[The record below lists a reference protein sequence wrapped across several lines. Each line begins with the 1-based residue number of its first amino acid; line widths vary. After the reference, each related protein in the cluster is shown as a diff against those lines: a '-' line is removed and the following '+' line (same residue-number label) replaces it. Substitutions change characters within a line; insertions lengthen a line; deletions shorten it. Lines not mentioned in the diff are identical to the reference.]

1 MSGDIPS
8 ILGVHACGS
17 IYGEAGCDFDLFR
30 KENISN
36 HEKPHRVS
44 VIFGHN
50 GSGKT
55 TIARQIASA
64 AKRDSGSYFYDGDN
78 AKLELDLAEAERVR
92 VFDESYIESKIR
104 IKDDGLQAIVMLG
117 DQADAEAKIAEI
129 NEKLETDEE
138 EIAELENRKKALE
151 SGPSSVDQLRAD
163 AMDDAK
169 NGGWGQRGQDVKR
182 LKSKMVL
189 NANRWSSILQASTTS
204 SRNEV
209 DERYRTKLAGYR
221 KAQASGS
228 LIDTRLEPIMYTHD
242 DEEKLIRILGRV
254 LDESELTDRER
265 RILSL
270 VQNGRQDMVEMAR
283 VEFASGEATVCPLC
297 QQEVSKEYGESLERS
312 IVKIL
317 GKEVD
322 EYKTEL
328 RAIALP
334 DIQEAEIPQQVSGD
348 AKAAYASACSKAGSS
363 VEGYRELIR
372 KRETNLYTPLDEIP
386 HGLADAID
394 LLNDSIVSVNG
405 EIDTINEAFRN
416 RERMEQELL
425 ELSDQIAWI
434 DAHAKIELHAK
445 AEKELADVNNRLSEQ
460 QSLKK
465 SHQSDKRQQEARL
478 CQVDIAADII
488 NRYLAS
494 VYFDV
499 NRFRLVPSDERYAIR
514 SHGNPVMPK
523 DISTGERNIL
533 ALCYFFSEGG
543 ENKREGSEDNDPQYI
558 VLDDPVSSFD
568 MENRI
573 GICSLIRERA
583 EHLIGSNP
591 DSRITVLTH
600 DAGVVTELEHT
611 FEDIKISTGKTFI
624 IDYLDLARD
633 GTRDRPMKIAE
644 YTALLKR
651 AYDFASSQTEDERET
666 QVIGNV
672 LRRILEGYGTFNYGM
687 GMEEISRNPELSAR
701 FGDLAPLLGSVMY
714 RLAFN
719 DESHM
724 RERLSA
730 LNTPLNFSRYSYDEK
745 KACAQCVF
753 VILDK
758 LDHEHVRHQLKK
770 SNVSDK
776 DIGNK
781 LACWESRF
789 TAVENS

>member
-8 ILGVHACGS
+8 ILGIHACGS
-17 IYGEAGCDFDLFR
+17 IYGEVGCDFDLFR
-30 KENISN
+30 KRDISN
-36 HEKPHRVS
+36 QEKPHRVS

-55 TIARQIASA
+55 TVARQIAFA
-64 AKRDSGSYFYDGDN
+64 AESDSESYFYDSDGI
-78 AKLELDLAEAERVR
+78 KLKLDPVEAERVR
-92 VFDESYIESKIR
+92 VFDESYIENKIR

-117 DQADAEAKIAEI
+117 DQANAEAKIAEI
-129 NEKLETDEE
+129 DEKLEADEVV
-138 EIAELENRKKALE
+138 IARLEGQKGTLE
-151 SGPSSVDQLRAD
+151 SGPSSVDQLKAD
-163 AMDDAK
+163 AMEDAK
-169 NGGWGQRGQDVKR
+169 NGGWGQRGQDVKG
-182 LKSKMVL
+182 LKSKMSL
-189 NANRWSSILQASTTS
+189 NAKRWSSILQASTTA

-209 DERYRTKLAGYR
+209 DRQYRAKLADYR

-228 LIDTRLEPIMYTHD
+228 LIGTRLEPIRYTHD
-242 DEEKLIRILGRV
+242 DEKRLVGLLGRV
-254 LDESELTDRER
+254 LDEPELTDRER

-270 VQNGRQDMVEMAR
+270 VQNGRQDIVEMAR
-283 VEFASGEATVCPLC
+283 AEFASGEATVCPLC
-297 QQEVSKEYGESLERS
+297 QQEVSEEYGESLERS
-312 IVKIL
+312 IVKVL
-317 GKEVD
+317 GKEAD
-322 EYKTEL
+322 EYKSEL

-334 DIQEAEIPQQVSGD
+334 DIHEAEVPLQVSGD
-348 AKAAYASACSKAGSS
+348 VKAAYASARSKAGSL
-363 VEGYRELIR
+363 VEQYRDLIR
-372 KRETNLYTPLDEIP
+372 KRGANLYTPPDEIP
-386 HGLADAID
+386 HGLANAID
-394 LLNDSIVSVNG
+394 SLNDSVASVNR
-405 EIDTINEAFRN
+405 EIDAINKAFRN
-416 RERMEQELL
+416 KEKMERELL

-434 DAHAKIELHAK
+434 DAHTKIELHAK
-445 AEKELADVNNRLSEQ
+445 AKKELADVSNKLSEQ

-465 SHQSDKRQQEARL
+465 SHQSEKSRQEARL
-478 CQVDIAADII
+478 RQVNIAADII

-494 VYFDV
+494 VYFDA
-499 NRFRLVPSDERYAIR
+499 NRFRLVSSGDRYTIR
-514 SHGNPVMPK
+514 SHGKPVMPK

-583 EHLIGSNP
+583 EHLIDSNP

-611 FEDIKISTGKTFI
+611 FEDIKISTGKAFK
-624 IDYLDLARD
+624 IDYLDLTRD
-633 GTRDRPMKIAE
+633 GTRNRPMKTAE

-651 AYDFASSQTEDERET
+651 AYDFASSQIEDEQET
-666 QVIGNV
+666 QIIGNV

-730 LNTPLNFSRYSYDEK
+730 FNTPLNFSRYSYGEK

-758 LDHEHVRHQLKK
+758 LDHEHVRQQLKK

-776 DIGNK
+776 DIGSR

-789 TAVENS
+789 TAVENA